1 MTLDA
6 IATKLGIGH
15 SAVQEMIGS
24 LVIGKF
30 VPVGYRVYWLK
41 AIKFDLGKNWKRGV
55 RTSPSPS
62 VQSWSGTH
70 RLPSVWCCEESEVKS
85 TLWEGRVTPDS
96 SASLS
101 SGSCNCVLPQ
111 GNIET
116 SRTVGK
122 VCTGKRE
129 LCRKIHR
136 CLRMKVMNFVI
147 TSLTPWSR
155 VLLEQLTSKHFR
167 LSRNSRHLWNP
178 KVPHRTH
185 K

>member
-6 IATKLGIGH
+6 NATKHGIEH
-15 SAVQEMIGS
+15 SAVQEMIGY
-24 LVIGKF
+24 I
-30 VPVGYRVYWLK
+30 GYRKICVRWVPRLLIESHKILPWKKLK
-41 AIKFDLGKNWKRGV
+41 KCGENI
-55 RTSPSPS
+55 SPS
-62 VQSWSGTH
+62 VQSWTGTH

-155 VLLEQLTSKHFR
+155 VLLEKLTSKFC
-167 LSRNSRHLWNP
+167 L
-178 KVPHRTH
+178 
-185 K
+185 